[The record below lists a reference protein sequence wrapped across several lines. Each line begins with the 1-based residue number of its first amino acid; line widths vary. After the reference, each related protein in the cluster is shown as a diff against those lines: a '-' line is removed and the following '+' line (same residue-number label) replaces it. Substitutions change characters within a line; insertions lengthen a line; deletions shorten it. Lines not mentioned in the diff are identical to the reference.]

1 MVNMKYC
8 ANCLMPETRP
18 RISFDERG
26 WCNAC
31 QWSEE
36 KKTSIDWAARKAL
49 IDELSNQYRSP
60 SGFDCIVPVSGGKD
74 SSYVAYMMKHK
85 LNMHPLC
92 VTIRP
97 CLALEVGEQ
106 NVTNFIKAGYDH
118 IHVTPNPNVSQ
129 TINKIG
135 LVEAGRPLLGWQ
147 TSVQTAI
154 FRLAVQLKIP
164 FVMFGEDGE
173 TEYGGTKKLNH
184 QHFYDA
190 ADSVKI
196 YLEGHDPTRYRDT
209 FTKQELYWFTYP
221 TPDEITD
228 AGLCI
233 AHWSYFENWDP
244 YEHYLVA
251 KEKCGLMEQP
261 ERASGTY
268 NNFAQTDT
276 ALYNLHTYLMYLKF
290 GFGRCSQDAG
300 IDIRRGAMTRKQAL
314 SLVRKFDRED
324 PQHFLEL
331 YLDYFQLTKDEFEA
345 VIAKHV
351 NKKLFSFINGK
362 WEPQFQAQ

>member
-1 MVNMKYC
+1 MKYC
-8 ANCLMPETRP
+8 TNCVMPETRP

-36 KKTSIDWAARKAL
+36 KKTAIDWKARWTL
-49 IDELSNQYRSP
+49 LEELCEQHRAK

-74 SSYVAYMMKHK
+74 SSYVAYTVKHK
-85 LNMHPLC
+85 LKMHPLC

-106 NVTNFIKAGYDH
+106 NVINFINAGYDH
-118 IHVTPNPNVSQ
+118 IHLTPDPNISR

-135 LVEAGRPLLGWQ
+135 FIEAGRPLLGWQ
-147 TSVQTAI
+147 TAVQTAI
-154 FRLAVQLKIP
+154 FRLATKLDIP

-173 TEYGGTKKLNH
+173 TEYGGSKKLNH

-190 ADSVKI
+190 EDSVKI
-196 YLEGHDPTRYRDT
+196 YLEGHDPSKYRDI
-209 FTKQELYWFTYP
+209 FTEQELYWFTYP
-221 TPDEITD
+221 SAAEMTD
-228 AGLCI
+228 AALCI

-251 KEKCGLMEQP
+251 KEKCGLKEQG

-276 ALYNLHTYLMYLKF
+276 ALYNLHAYLMYLKY
-290 GFGRCSQDAG
+290 GFGRCSQDVG
-300 IDIRRGAMTRKQAL
+300 IDIRRGAMSRKQGLAL
-314 SLVRKFDRED
+314 VKKFDRED
-324 PQHFLEL
+324 PEQYIPL
-331 YLDYFQLTKDEFEA
+331 YLEYFGMSRQEFDSAIER
-345 VIAKHV
+345 HV
-351 NKKLFSFINGK
+351 NKKLFALANGK
-362 WEPQFQAQ
+362 WEPLFEVQ